1 MVFQSFQQSP
11 KELSSLNH
19 FTNDQIQFA
28 DRTRYD
34 QLKDAFRSVFECE
47 RSTSMAE
54 LFSVE
59 LKFSIDLLK
68 KWFENRIKPNFLELD
83 YIKKQTYRK

>member
-1 MVFQSFQQSP
+1 MVFRSFQQSP
-11 KELSSLNH
+11 KELQSLNH

-28 DRTRYD
+28 DRTKYD
-34 QLKDAFRSVFECE
+34 QLKDAFHSVFEHG

-59 LKFSIDLLK
+59 LKFSIDLFK
-68 KWFENRIKPNFLELD
+68 KMV
-83 YIKKQTYRK
+83 